1 MEWFVAAVVVV
12 VLGMAALVAAGGL
25 GQMSRQPVRDT
36 FRPDLPPA
44 DQPLRSA
51 DIAEL
56 RFGTALRG
64 YVMTQVDE
72 VLDRLAR
79 EVADRDAVIAELRGS
94 DSDPPQAPPAAAAG
108 ASEPAEITGSS
119 GAEPDPSRSTAS

>member
-12 VLGMAALVAAGGL
+12 VLGVAALVAAGGL

-64 YVMTQVDE
+64 YVMTQVDDA
-72 VLDRLAR
+72 LDRLAR

-94 DSDPPQAPPAAAAG
+94 DSDPPQAPPAAAG
-108 ASEPAEITGSS
+108 DASV
-119 GAEPDPSRSTAS
+119 STA